1 MSTIVIADNH
11 ALMRYSIK
19 RLLEQNGH
27 TVVAETGNGQETLHM
42 VNRLEPNLLILEL
55 DLPEM
60 HGLDVISL
68 LTLGKCSSKIL
79 ALTAYD
85 AENYL
90 IRCLKAGASG
100 FVSKTAELS
109 EIQSAIK
116 ALLRGKNYF
125 PYVTQ
130 RMAQAIKHTY
140 SSRISKPLK
149 LTRRETDILELL
161 AKGYNNQEIAKLLM
175 ISHKTA
181 SAYKLRLLYKFNTS
195 HLLGMIDAAR
205 RGGYIA
211 GSLTVL

>member
-27 TVVAETGNGQETLHM
+27 TVVAETENGQETLHM
-42 VNRLEPNLLILEL
+42 VNMLEPHLLIMEL
-55 DLPEM
+55 DLPEI
-60 HGLDVISL
+60 HGLDVISV

-79 ALTAYD
+79 AFTAYD

-100 FVSKTAELS
+100 FISKTAELS
-109 EIQSAIK
+109 EIQLAIR
-116 ALLRGKNYF
+116 ALLRGNNYF
-125 PYVTQ
+125 PNVTLK
-130 RMAQAIKHTY
+130 MAKSLKRTY
-140 SSRISKPLK
+140 LSREQKPIK
-149 LTRRETDILELL
+149 LTRRETDILKLL
-161 AKGYNNQEIAKLLM
+161 ANGHNNQEIAKLLM

-205 RGGYIA
+205 REGHITEGNA
-211 GSLTVL
+211 AL

>member
-19 RLLEQNGH
+19 KLLEQNGH
-27 TVVAETGNGQETLHM
+27 TVVAETESGQETLHM
-42 VNRLEPNLLILEL
+42 VSLLEPHLLIMEL
-55 DLPEM
+55 DLPEI
-60 HGLDVISL
+60 HGLDVISG
-68 LTLGKCSSKIL
+68 LTVGKCSSKIL

-109 EIQSAIK
+109 EIQCAIK
-116 ALLRGKNYF
+116 ALLRGKHYF
-125 PYVTQ
+125 PHITKK
-130 RMAQAIKHTY
+130 MAKTIKRTY
-140 SSRISKPLK
+140 CSPTTKPIQ
-149 LTRRETDILELL
+149 LTRRETDILELF

-181 SAYKLRLLYKFNTS
+181 SAYKLRLLYKFNTT

-205 RGGYIA
+205 RA
-211 GSLTVL
+211 GHIPGSSTD